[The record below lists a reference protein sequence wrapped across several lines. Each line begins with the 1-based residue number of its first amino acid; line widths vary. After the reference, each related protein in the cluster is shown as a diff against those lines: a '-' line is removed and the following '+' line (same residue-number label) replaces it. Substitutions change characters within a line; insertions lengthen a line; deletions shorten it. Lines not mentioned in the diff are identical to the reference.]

1 MVYEQL
7 PQLLETIANRIKTEI
22 RKTIFPE
29 DQSLDTVEVFDCLD
43 ILIRDLTMR
52 QVHLVRMRSDD
63 QIFYGG
69 SLGAALGVETH
80 HNLLQF
86 IELTLHKHTNY
97 L

>member
-7 PQLLETIANRIKTEI
+7 PQLLETIANRIKAKI

-43 ILIRDLTMR
+43 ILIRNLTMR

-63 QIFYGG
+63 QIFYGD